1 VKLNIIPSN
10 DNSKIKGDIMKI
22 EILGTGCAKCKKT
35 KEIVEQAVAELGV
48 DAEVVK
54 VEDINAALD
63 YGVMI
68 TPAVVIDGDVKVAG
82 KVPSLDKVKEWIT
95 K

>member
-1 VKLNIIPSN
+1 
-10 DNSKIKGDIMKI
+10 MKI

-35 KEIVEQAVAELGV
+35 KEVVEQAVAELGI

-54 VEDINAALD
+54 VEDMDAALD

-68 TPAVVIDGDVKVAG
+68 TPAVVVDGDVKAAG
-82 KVPSLDKVKEWIT
+82 KVPTLEKVKEWLS
-95 K
+95 

>member
-1 VKLNIIPSN
+1 
-10 DNSKIKGDIMKI
+10 MKI
-22 EILGTGCAKCKKT
+22 EILGSGCAKCKKT

-48 DAEVVK
+48 DAQVLK
-54 VEDINAALD
+54 VEDMDKILS

-68 TPAVVIDGDVKVAG
+68 TPAVVVDGDVKIAG
-82 KVPSLDKVKEWIT
+82 KVPTAEKVKEWIT

>member
-1 VKLNIIPSN
+1 
-10 DNSKIKGDIMKI
+10 MKI

-35 KEIVEQAVAELGV
+35 KEIVEQAVAELGI

-54 VEDINAALD
+54 VEDMDVALD

-68 TPAVVIDGDVKVAG
+68 TPAVVVDGDVKVAG
-82 KVPSLDKVKEWIT
+82 KVPTVEKIKEWIS
-95 K
+95 

>member
-1 VKLNIIPSN
+1 
-10 DNSKIKGDIMKI
+10 MKI
-22 EILGTGCAKCKKT
+22 EILGSGCAKCKKT

-48 DAEVVK
+48 DAQVLK
-54 VEDINAALD
+54 VEDMNKILS

-68 TPAVVIDGDVKVAG
+68 TPAVVVDGDVKIAG
-82 KVPSLDKVKEWIT
+82 KVPTAEKVKEWIT